1 MKIIEICQYEYKKGV
16 MDLEEILK
24 VKNKSGIIVN
34 ATYKILDLSYI
45 DEIMRLQD
53 NIMEQ
58 LEDKQLY
65 APTERE
71 EFISYL
77 KNGGKIIG
85 YIDEKNELIA
95 MVVYIKKGYEE
106 GNYGYD
112 LDLEG
117 EKLLEVAQVESTVV
131 RSDYR
136 GNGLQRILCEKIE
149 DIAKN
154 ERVKILASTASPYN
168 KYSVNT
174 FIKLG
179 YEIKKDKLKYGG
191 LRRYVLAKEI

>member
-1 MKIIEICQYEYKKGV
+1 MEEMLKI
-16 MDLEEILK
+16 
-24 VKNKSGIIVN
+24 KNKSGIIVN
-34 ATYKILDLSYI
+34 ARYKILDLSYI
-45 DEIMRLQD
+45 YEIMRLQD

-77 KNGGKIIG
+77 KDGGKIIG
-85 YIDEKNELIA
+85 YVDEKNELIA
-95 MVVYIKKGYEE
+95 MAVYIKKGYEE

-149 DIAKN
+149 DIAKS
-154 ERVKILASTASPYN
+154 EGVKILASTASPYN

>member
-1 MKIIEICQYEYKKGV
+1 MI
-16 MDLEEILK
+16 DILRL
-24 VKNKSGIIVN
+24 KNKNGNIVN
-34 ATYKILDLSYI
+34 AKYKELDLSYI
-45 DEIMRLQD
+45 DQIIELQEIIMQD
-53 NIMEQ
+53 
-58 LEDKQLY
+58 LDDKQLY

-71 EFISYL
+71 EFIEYFQ
-77 KNGGKIIG
+77 KGAKIIG
-85 YIDEKNELIA
+85 YLNEEEELIA
-95 MVVYIKKGYEE
+95 MAVYIKKGYDK

-117 EKLLEVAQVESTVV
+117 ENLLKVGQVESTVV

-154 ERVKILASTASPYN
+154 EKVKLLTSTASPYN

-174 FIKLG
+174 FEKLG
-179 YEIKKDKLKYGG
+179 YKIKKEKIKYGG
-191 LRRYVLAKEI
+191 LRRYVLAKEL

>member
-1 MKIIEICQYEYKKGV
+1 MI
-16 MDLEEILK
+16 DILRL
-24 VKNKSGIIVN
+24 KNKNGNIVN
-34 ATYKILDLSYI
+34 AKYKELDLSYI
-45 DEIMRLQD
+45 DKIIELQEIIMQD
-53 NIMEQ
+53 

-71 EFISYL
+71 EFIEYFQ
-77 KNGGKIIG
+77 KGAKIIG
-85 YIDEKNELIA
+85 YLNEEEELIA
-95 MVVYIKKGYEE
+95 MAVYIKKGYDK

-117 EKLLEVAQVESTVV
+117 ENLLKVGQVESTVV

-154 ERVKILASTASPYN
+154 EKVKLLTSTASPYN

-174 FIKLG
+174 FEKLG
-179 YEIKKDKLKYGG
+179 YKIKKEKMKYGG
-191 LRRYVLAKEI
+191 LRRYVLAKEL

>member
-1 MKIIEICQYEYKKGV
+1 M
-16 MDLEEILK
+16 EEKLK
-24 VKNKSGIIVN
+24 LKNKSGIIVN
-34 ATYKILDLSYI
+34 ARYKILDLSYI
-45 DEIMRLQD
+45 DKIIKLQD
-53 NIMEQ
+53 SIMDD

-65 APTERE
+65 APTEKD

-77 KNGGKIIG
+77 RNGGKIIG
-85 YIDEKNELIA
+85 YLDEENELIA
-95 MVVYIKKGYEE
+95 MAVYIKKGYEK

-117 EKLLEVAQVESTVV
+117 EKLLEVGQVESTVV

-136 GNGLQRILCEKIE
+136 GNGLQRVLCEKIE
-149 DIAKN
+149 DIAKG
-154 ERVKILASTASPYN
+154 EKVKILTSTASPYN

-174 FIKLG
+174 FEKLG
-179 YEIKKDKLKYGG
+179 YEIKRDKFKYGG

>member
-1 MKIIEICQYEYKKGV
+1 
-16 MDLEEILK
+16 LEETLK
-24 VKNKSGIIVN
+24 LKNKSGVIVN
-34 ATYKILDLSYI
+34 AKYKILGLSNI
-45 DEIMRLQD
+45 EDIIKLQD
-53 NIMEQ
+53 TIMED

-65 APTERE
+65 APTEKE

-77 KNGGKIIG
+77 RNGGKIIG
-85 YIDEKNELIA
+85 YLDEKNELIA
-95 MVVYIKKGYEE
+95 MAVYIKKGYEK

-136 GNGLQRILCEKIE
+136 GNGLQRVLCEKIE
-149 DIAKN
+149 NIAK
-154 ERVKILASTASPYN
+154 EEKVKILTSTASPYN

-174 FIKLG
+174 FEKLG

>member
-1 MKIIEICQYEYKKGV
+1 MI
-16 MDLEEILK
+16 DILRL
-24 VKNKSGIIVN
+24 KNKNGNIVN
-34 ATYKILDLSYI
+34 AKYKELDLSYI
-45 DEIMRLQD
+45 DQIIELQEIIMQD
-53 NIMEQ
+53 
-58 LEDKQLY
+58 LDDKQLY

-71 EFISYL
+71 EFIEYFQ
-77 KNGGKIIG
+77 KGAKIIG
-85 YIDEKNELIA
+85 YLNEEEELIA
-95 MVVYIKKGYEE
+95 MAVYIKKGYDK

-117 EKLLEVAQVESTVV
+117 ENLLKVGQVESTVV

-154 ERVKILASTASPYN
+154 EKVKLLTSTASPYN

-174 FIKLG
+174 FEKLG
-179 YEIKKDKLKYGG
+179 YKIKKEKMKYGG
-191 LRRYVLAKEI
+191 LRRYVLAKEL

>member
-1 MKIIEICQYEYKKGV
+1 V
-16 MDLEEILK
+16 EEILK
-24 VKNKSGIIVN
+24 LKNKSGIIVN
-34 ATYKILDLSYI
+34 ARYKVLDSSYI
-45 DEIMRLQD
+45 DKIVNLQD
-53 NIMEQ
+53 NIMEN

-65 APTERE
+65 APTEKD

-77 KNGGKIIG
+77 RNGGKIIG
-85 YIDEKNELIA
+85 YVDEKNELIA
-95 MVVYIKKGYEE
+95 MAVYIKKGYGK

-136 GNGLQRILCEKIE
+136 GNGLQRVLCEKIE
-149 DIAKN
+149 EIAKE
-154 ERVKILASTASPYN
+154 ERVKILTSTASPYN

-174 FIKLG
+174 FKKLG
-179 YEIKKDKLKYGG
+179 YEIKKEKLKYGG

>member
-1 MKIIEICQYEYKKGV
+1 M
-16 MDLEEILK
+16 EEILK

-95 MVVYIKKGYEE
+95 MAVYIKKGYEE

>member
-1 MKIIEICQYEYKKGV
+1 MI
-16 MDLEEILK
+16 DLEEMLK
-24 VKNKSGIIVN
+24 IKNKLGIIVN
-34 ATYKILDLSYI
+34 ARYKILDLSYI

-77 KNGGKIIG
+77 KDGGKIIG

-95 MVVYIKKGYEE
+95 MAVYIKKGYEE

-117 EKLLEVAQVESTVV
+117 EKLLEVA
-131 RSDYR
+131 
-136 GNGLQRILCEKIE
+136 
-149 DIAKN
+149 
-154 ERVKILASTASPYN
+154 
-168 KYSVNT
+168 
-174 FIKLG
+174 
-179 YEIKKDKLKYGG
+179 
-191 LRRYVLAKEI
+191 